1 MIRLYIIDNHP
12 LILEGLYSLLGSE
25 KDIAII
31 GHARNGNDCLTFL
44 QSHNTVDIILMDVD
58 LPDMDGI
65 DLCAT
70 IRMEYPDIMIIGL
83 SSLSEGKYVTGLIEN
98 GASGYVLNNVDRE
111 ELLNAINMVYAGDT
125 YFSKEAKLAI
135 QNERNSSK
143 HHFPHLTR
151 REKEVLFLIA
161 EGNTNPEIA
170 EQLFISADTVNSHR
184 KNLLAKLEVKNT
196 AMLIRYAINNKLL
209 V

>member
-1 MIRLYIIDNHP
+1 MIRLFIVDNHP
-12 LILEGLYSLLGSE
+12 LILEGLYSLLSNE
-25 KDIAII
+25 KDIVIV
-31 GHARNGNDCLTFL
+31 GHARNGHACLSFL
-44 QSHNTVDIILMDVD
+44 QHHIIDIILMDVD
-58 LPDMDGI
+58 LPDIDGI

-111 ELLNAINMVYAGDT
+111 ELLDAINMVYAGDT

-135 QNERNSSK
+135 QIERNNSK

-196 AMLIRYAINNKLL
+196 AMLIKYAINNKLL

>member
-1 MIRLYIIDNHP
+1 MIRLFITDNHP
-12 LILEGLYSLLGSE
+12 LILEGLYSLLASE
-25 KDIAII
+25 KDITIV
-31 GHARNGNDCLTFL
+31 GHARTGNDCLSFL
-44 QSHNTVDIILMDVD
+44 QNQSVDIVLMDVN
-58 LPDMDGI
+58 LPDVDGI
-65 DLCAT
+65 DLCAA

-83 SSLSEGKYVTGLIEN
+83 SSLNEGKYVTGLIEN

-111 ELLNAINMVYAGDT
+111 ELLDAINMVYAGDT

-135 QNERNSSK
+135 QDERNHSR

>member
-1 MIRLYIIDNHP
+1 MIRLYVLDNHP
-12 LILEGLYSLLGSE
+12 LILEGLYSLLNSE
-25 KDIAII
+25 KEIEIV

-44 QSHNTVDIILMDVD
+44 QSHTIDLILMDVD

-70 IRMEYPDIMIIGL
+70 IRMEHPDILIIGL
-83 SSLSEGKYVTGLIEN
+83 SSLNEGKYATGLVEN
-98 GASGYVLNNVDRE
+98 GASGYLLNNVDRE
-111 ELLNAINMVYAGDT
+111 ELLYAIHTVYSGDN
-125 YFSKEAKLAI
+125 YFSKEAKQAI
-135 QNERNSSK
+135 QNEHNNSR

-151 REKEVLFLIA
+151 REKEVLVLIA

-184 KNLLAKLEVKNT
+184 KNLLAKLEVRNT
-196 AMLIRYAINNKLL
+196 AMLIKYAINNKLL

>member
-12 LILEGLYSLLGSE
+12 LILEGLYSLLSSE
-25 KDIAII
+25 KNIVIA
-31 GHARNGNDCLTFL
+31 GHARNANDSLTFL
-44 QSHNTVDIILMDVD
+44 QDHTVDIVLMDVN
-58 LPDMDGI
+58 LPDIDGI

-70 IRMEYPDIMIIGL
+70 IRMEYPDVMIIGL

-98 GASGYVLNNVDRE
+98 GASGYLFNNVDRE
-111 ELLNAINMVYAGDT
+111 ELLDAINIVYAGDT
-125 YFSKEAKLAI
+125 YFSKEAKLAM
-135 QNERNSSK
+135 QDGKNNSK
-143 HHFPHLTR
+143 HHHFPHLTR

-196 AMLIRYAINNKLL
+196 AMLIKYAINNKLL

>member
-1 MIRLYIIDNHP
+1 M
-12 LILEGLYSLLGSE
+12 
-25 KDIAII
+25 
-31 GHARNGNDCLTFL
+31 
-44 QSHNTVDIILMDVD
+44 
-58 LPDMDGI
+58 
-65 DLCAT
+65 
-70 IRMEYPDIMIIGL
+70 
-83 SSLSEGKYVTGLIEN
+83 IEN
-98 GASGYVLNNVDRE
+98 VSSGFVLNNVDRE
-111 ELLNAINMVYAGDT
+111 ELLYAIHTVYDGGT

-135 QNERNSSK
+135 QDERNNGR

-196 AMLIRYAINNKLL
+196 AMLIKYAINNKLL